1 MPLHCGRI
9 GRPEAKAMPKPPRK
23 RKLETSNNGMTEQDR
38 VAAECIQGWARDV
51 DAYLGE
57 YIARCE
63 KEIAEID
70 EALA

>member
-1 MPLHCGRI
+1 
-9 GRPEAKAMPKPPRK
+9 MPKPPRK
-23 RKLETSNNGMTEQDR
+23 RKLETSNSGMTGGLASSSGMTEQDR